1 MAGRIPEDFIN
12 EVRNSVNIVDV
23 ISQYVSLEKKGKDY
37 IGLCPFHQEKT
48 PSFTV
53 NEEKQFFNCFGCGKG
68 GNVYKFLMYKDNL
81 TFPESVEQVANF
93 AHISM
98 PSGYSNHQT
107 NSNLTPVMKINQD
120 AADFYHRV
128 LVTTIAGERGMA
140 YAKKRELDKKTIDH
154 FGIGYAPQQENLYC
168 YI

>member
-53 NEEKQFFNCFGCGKG
+53 NEEKQFLNALDVAK
-68 GNVYKFLMYKDNL
+68 
-81 TFPESVEQVANF
+81 VEMSTSF
-93 AHISM
+93 
-98 PSGYSNHQT
+98 
-107 NSNLTPVMKINQD
+107 
-120 AADFYHRV
+120 
-128 LVTTIAGERGMA
+128 
-140 YAKKRELDKKTIDH
+140 
-154 FGIGYAPQQENLYC
+154 
-168 YI
+168 